1 MTVSAD
7 GVQWN
12 DISDWLAWWLAEP
25 RLSPESQRVFDR
37 YYSSYKHRFS
47 PWLRRHYASQTE
59 EAQALIGRGTR
70 VLEVGCGC
78 GTESLWFAMQGA
90 SVVGVDLNEPRLE
103 VARERAR
110 YLRDTLGT
118 TVDAEFLNTSL
129 FDLDLAGEFD
139 LIWLEMAF
147 HHLEPRTEVPAA
159 LGRLLRPGGHVV
171 IAEANGWNPFLQ
183 ASFFHYRGW
192 RTIREHVDAEGR
204 RHLYGVE
211 RITTARRIERLFAG
225 QGFSP
230 LTSRYFRVLPNFS
243 FVERLAW
250 IERWVPAWLLPAF
263 SHYVVVLQRGER

>member
-78 GTESLWFAMQGA
+78 GTESLWFAMLGA

-110 YLRDTLGT
+110 YLRHTLGT
-118 TVDAEFLNTSL
+118 TVNAEFLNTSL
-129 FDLDLAGEFD
+129 FDLVDGDGFD
-139 LIWLEMAF
+139 LIWMEQAY
-147 HHLEPRTEVPAA
+147 HHVEPRKDVPAK
-159 LGRLLRPGGHVV
+159 LLQLLRPGGHVV
-171 IAEANGWNPFLQ
+171 ISEANGWNPMLQ
-183 ASFFHYRGW
+183 LMLLRQRGFK
-192 RTIREHVDAEGR
+192 TIREHIDDEGQ

-211 RITTARRIERLFAG
+211 RITTGARVGRHFAAH
-225 QGFSP
+225 GFKPVS
-230 LTSRYFRVLPNFS
+230 LRYFRVLPNVAC
-243 FVERLAW
+243 VERLAW
-250 IERWVPAWLLPAF
+250 IEPAVPRWLLPAF
-263 SHYVVVLQRGER
+263 THYNVVLRRGG